1 MRPKPVGVPDG
12 DIFVRMAGEGPPLLL
27 LHGYPQTSAMWHRVL
42 PRLAQRYTVVAADL
56 RGYGRSLKPPSAP
69 DYATLSKRASAAD
82 MVAVMASLG
91 HERFLV
97 GSHDRGAR
105 VAHRMALDHPGR
117 VRAIAMLDIAPTR
130 EMYANASS
138 GFAQTYWHWYWLTQP
153 PPFPERLIASDP
165 RFFWLKCCGWG
176 SAGRAL
182 CHWVAMDEYLERFAD
197 PGVIRCACEDY
208 RAAWTIDI
216 SHDDADGDLKIACPL
231 LLNWGATA
239 RSRSSSTRSPCG
251 ADVPRMWM
259 ARPCLGAIISLRRRR
274 TRCSRCGYPSLS
286 AHRPDGPAL
295 ARTGLNPRS
304 SKLPSAEGEADGCA
318 AWSAGDPPTD
328 HGPNVST
335 TPPTSSWNAARRRS
349 RRTWRRT
356 SLRPVARASTPACD
370 RTSAPPTGP
379 CPSGPDALVRRF
391 RHFGG
396 THEF

>member
-1 MRPKPVGVPDG
+1 MRTITTSAGSGLFPGAAEALVRVPDG

-69 DYATLSKRASAAD
+69 DHATLSKRASAAD
-82 MVAVMASLG
+82 MVALMAALG

-138 GFAQTYWHWYWLTQP
+138 AFAQTYWHWYWLTQP
-153 PPFPERLIASDP
+153 PPFPERLIASNP

-176 SAGRAL
+176 SAGLAPF
-182 CHWVAMDEYLERFAD
+182 HWVAMDEYLERFAD
-197 PGVIRCACEDY
+197 TDVIRCACEDY

-231 LLNWGATA
+231 LVNWGADGAIEKFFDAITLWRGRA
-239 RSRSSSTRSPCG
+239 
-251 ADVPRMWM
+251 ADVDGKALPGGHYL
-259 ARPCLGAIISLRRRR
+259 AEEA
-274 TRCSRCGYPSLS
+274 
-286 AHRPDGPAL
+286 PDAVL
-295 ARTGLNPRS
+295 EAW
-304 SKLPSAEGEADGCA
+304 LPFFE
-318 AWSAGDPPTD
+318 
-328 HGPNVST
+328 
-335 TPPTSSWNAARRRS
+335 R
-349 RRTWRRT
+349 
-356 SLRPVARASTPACD
+356 TPA
-370 RTSAPPTGP
+370 
-379 CPSGPDALVRRF
+379 
-391 RHFGG
+391 
-396 THEF
+396 